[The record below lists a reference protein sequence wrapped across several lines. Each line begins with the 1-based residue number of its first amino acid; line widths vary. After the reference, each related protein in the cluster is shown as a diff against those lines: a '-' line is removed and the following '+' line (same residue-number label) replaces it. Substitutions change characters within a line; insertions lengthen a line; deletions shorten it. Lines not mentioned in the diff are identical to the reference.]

1 MGTKEFKS
9 FYKSIRIEFRYFFV
23 GIWNTFFG
31 YGLFFLLDTFFNNYL
46 SKEII
51 SSIRKMCFKY
61 WEECPCVPAMLFPCA
76 GTIYF
81 VAGEDPDEKKFVS
94 TEKTYF
100 CRSGIGEKI

>member
-1 MGTKEFKS
+1 MGITYTLSGAALHRGFHEF
-9 FYKSIRIEFRYFFV
+9 IRHRGVWEGMWGENMV
-23 GIWNTFFG
+23 KNKNM
-31 YGLFFLLDTFFNNYL
+31 L
-46 SKEII
+46 
-51 SSIRKMCFKY
+51 FKY

-100 CRSGIGEKI
+100 CRSGIGGKIWRKW